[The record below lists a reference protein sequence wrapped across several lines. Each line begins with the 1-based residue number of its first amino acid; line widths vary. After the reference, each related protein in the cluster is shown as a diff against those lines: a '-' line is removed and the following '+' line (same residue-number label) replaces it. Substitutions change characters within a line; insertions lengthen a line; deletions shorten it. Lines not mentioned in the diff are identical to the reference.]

1 MNAPSAD
8 SDTRANGKH
17 RVVQNE
23 STCREQYLDSQSQH
37 GGKRNEAGESR
48 FYPQVRTYSCWLI
61 DTNAPPR
68 SVVKAKNP
76 GALGMEEGVA
86 IVFRRILMISTADLR
101 VACRREFPVML
112 ESRNME
118 ERVGPKKRLW
128 ILTIGLG
135 VRGVPR
141 SLDPNGEEVTQRLDG
156 TIPCILADDLSKKT
170 GSENLR
176 DNFGGL

>member
-23 STCREQYLDSQSQH
+23 LTRREQYLDSQSQH
-37 GGKRNEAGESR
+37 SGKRNEAGESR
-48 FYPQVRTYSCWLI
+48 FYPQVRTYSCRLI

-68 SVVKAKNP
+68 SVVKAKNT

-101 VACRREFPVML
+101 RHEFPVML

-156 TIPCILADDLSKKT
+156 TIPCILADDLEKK
-170 GSENLR
+170 NR
-176 DNFGGL
+176 F